1 MFSWL
6 GRLLGRQVT
15 DAELMDRLDEMEEM
29 IEVLSLE
36 NETARQQLRLNI
48 VELYDLIDAQLTPIQ
63 KRISSR
69 VSKERKAQEEDLN
82 TSTPITGGIIRDTRM
97 LRQYGINKQN

>member
-15 DAELMDRLDEMEEM
+15 DADVLDRLDQMEEM
-29 IEVLSLE
+29 IEELSLE
-36 NETARQQLRLNI
+36 NETARQQLRVNI
-48 VELYDLIDAQLTPIQ
+48 IELYDLIDAQLTPIQ

-97 LRQYGINKQN
+97 LRQYGINK